1 MISGVTSAPKPDFAV
16 PQTHKRT
23 PQSAVTVRHRGGVE
37 VARRCDAASR
47 AGGHAKR
54 SY

>member
-1 MISGVTSAPKPDFAV
+1 MISAVTSAPKPDFTV
-16 PQTHKRT
+16 HQTRKRT

-37 VARRCDAASR
+37 AARRCDAASR

-54 SY
+54 PY